1 MSKSVVP
8 AERISKVEEYYFS
21 IKLKEIAKMNA
32 EGAGVINLGIGS
44 PDMPPTLKVRE
55 MLAKSAMVFTLPHT
69 SGSLSKILAILSFYD
84 MNLTMIQSLPIV
96 GKEWEYQFYI
106 NLLFDDY
113 MRYRQA
119 VEAIRPLTGEFQIM
133 GENVDGRQSV
143 ND

>member
-1 MSKSVVP
+1 MDILADGIETNKRNFTRFLILANPTVAPQVLEQL
-8 AERISKVEEYYFS
+8 AQGQRI
-21 IKLKEIAKMNA
+21 N
-32 EGAGVINLGIGS
+32 
-44 PDMPPTLKVRE
+44 
-55 MLAKSAMVFTLPHT
+55 KSAMVFTLPHT

-113 MRYRQA
+113 MRSRQA
-119 VEAIRPLTGEFQIM
+119 VEAIRPLTGEFQLL
-133 GENVDGRQSV
+133 GEYVDGRQSV

>member
-1 MSKSVVP
+1 
-8 AERISKVEEYYFS
+8 
-21 IKLKEIAKMNA
+21 
-32 EGAGVINLGIGS
+32 
-44 PDMPPTLKVRE
+44 
-55 MLAKSAMVFTLPHT
+55 
-69 SGSLSKILAILSFYD
+69 

-133 GENVDGRQSV
+133 GEYVDGRQSV